1 MGTSPT
7 GLAIKTAHC
16 PTTGSLTTRSTCVLG
31 RVQNTIT
38 LTIVLLICTQDSV
51 SLSVQLIRTPSR
63 TITPENVSPDAQGL
77 TSMLIGPPVTVLP
90 CVLQGCTQIQ
100 LLWHV
105 SQTAPFTPKD
115 TFTKPTEAAYKTVK
129 TSVSI
134 KTSLPEHALTPLD
147 ALLDTG
153 DWTLQASA
161 LMSAQQLLICM
172 VTLWLKLAYLPAKIK
187 PLAPKTTTLTS
198 PPENVS

>member
-1 MGTSPT
+1 MLNFVHLDFLPSLAITLVSWSVQTDFMGTSPT
-7 GLAIKTAHC
+7 RLAIKTVPY
-16 PTTGSLTTRSTCVLG
+16 PTTGTLTMRSTCVLG

-38 LTIVLLICTQDSV
+38 LTIVLPIYTPGSA
-51 SLSVQLIRTPSR
+51 SLSVQLIRIPSR
-63 TITPENVSPDAQGL
+63 TITPGNVSPDAQGL

-115 TFTKPTEAAYKTVK
+115 TFTRPIEAAYQTVK

-134 KTSLPEHALTPLD
+134 KTSLLEHALTPLD

-153 DWTLQASA
+153 D
-161 LMSAQQLLICM
+161 
-172 VTLWLKLAYLPAKIK
+172 
-187 PLAPKTTTLTS
+187 
-198 PPENVS
+198 